1 MTPAPTK
8 GPAPDTLNRRVLVYL
23 LAGAIVLGGGWYLAH
38 RLQVRRNA
46 ASLLSQADA
55 AETQQR
61 PDRAARYLRMY
72 VGYRPEDVDARVRYG
87 QLLDRMARSDRNRA
101 DVIAVY
107 EQVLIRDP
115 GRSDTRRRVT
125 ELLLA
130 SGQWDDAAQH
140 LKLLFDQ
147 VKPPDAELREL
158 AGRAAEGRGEY
169 ARAAGYY
176 RAAVADAPTRVDAH
190 LQLARLLRDRLSQ
203 PVQAD
208 DALAAMVAANES
220 SAQAYAR
227 RAQFRM
233 EKPLPAGGL
242 GEVTGDVTKA
252 LALAPKDPEVLLIAA
267 DVLGR
272 TPGGADQARA
282 HLRDVIA
289 LRPRAAAAYETL
301 ARVELDAG
309 KSQAAM
315 AALRQGLD
323 KIPDHPGLLWN
334 LTHLTI
340 QYGDAARA
348 EPMIVGLEKL
358 ETPAPR
364 LEFLRGSLLVREG
377 KWAEAKQKLEAARP
391 LLVESRDLTIQ
402 TDILLARCL
411 DGLADL
417 PAQVLTC
424 RRALALDPVQGGV
437 RLQLATALVQLGRID
452 EAAEECQRL
461 ATLPNPPAS
470 GWLLTARLAV
480 RRTLRLPAGQ
490 RRWDLIDAALQKADE
505 GGADATEV
513 TLLRASVLVARRDFA
528 AARSVLE
535 TARGKNPKAD
545 ELWVA
550 SVDLALQAGDRPHA
564 EKVLAAAEPALG
576 DGAGLR
582 FARLRLALDLPDS
595 EVGKALAALEAGN
608 DRFPLRDRTRFLAS
622 LAEAHYKFRRLADA
636 RRLWEEVA
644 RLSPGQLTPWLRVFD
659 IALEGDDQPAMDH
672 ALAAIRQ
679 AERPDGPAAKFAEAR
694 RLIWLAR
701 RGDAGA
707 AGRAEPLLAAVAK
720 QQPGSSQVYLCLG
733 QVSETQGDEERAL
746 ERYLRAVEL
755 GDNHPDLIGRVVRLL
770 QDRRRFTDAELVL
783 QKLPEQEAVSPD
795 LKKLVVEQS
804 LRSGNHNRALELA
817 RQAVRSDKKDHR
829 DYVWLGLVLW
839 AAAQQAD
846 LTHAQRRATEQEAE
860 DTLNEAVKVSPSA
873 PEGWVALV
881 QHLART
887 GRAGKATET
896 IETAR
901 ARIDPKEGPLAL
913 AQCYAAVNQPQKAKE
928 EFAKALAARP
938 DDVVTLRVA
947 ADFHLRV
954 DDLAQA
960 ENCLRRLIE
969 GKGRSPAVVS
979 WARSVLAVVLASHA
993 DPRKSREALVLVG
1006 LIEGAKAEDDAPGGS
1021 AQQERARAAVL
1032 ALQPDPVQQQRA
1044 IAVLERMNARQ
1055 MLSPEDRFLLVQ
1067 LYERAGDWERAREAV
1082 LPLVNPRDNPRV
1094 LGYYTDALLRH
1105 GLPDE
1110 AQRWADALERIE
1122 PKSVRTVSLKA
1133 RLLAARGKPAEAATM
1148 LRHLAETQDARTTLL
1163 IAQLLEELSLGAEA
1177 EGLYRRAAGS
1187 GDIPDGVPILVRYLG
1202 RQKRTAEALDAS
1214 APVWATNPGV
1224 AAEVCLAALHAGR
1237 PDAAQIIRVEQWLKA
1252 AVRQTPGATT
1262 LVLAQADL
1270 ADLKGDYPAAEA
1282 LYRGVLQKEPGNL
1295 VALNNL
1301 AGLLA
1306 LRGGTGDEPVILATR
1321 AVEVGGPIPELL
1333 DTRGVALLA
1342 AGRALPALD
1351 DFKQAAAR
1359 PVGDRK
1365 VRFAILFHL
1374 AQAQHRA
1381 GNMGEARKA
1390 WKDAQETRAGVDDL
1404 HPLERK
1410 TYEQLTT
1417 EMGRP

>member
-1 MTPAPTK
+1 
-8 GPAPDTLNRRVLVYL
+8 VYL
-23 LAGAIVLGGGWYLAH
+23 LAGTVVLGGGWYLAH

-46 ASLLSQADA
+46 TSLLNQADA

-72 VGYRPEDVDARVRYG
+72 VGYRPDDVDARARYG
-87 QLLDRMARSDRNRA
+87 QLLDRAIRSGRGRA

-115 GRSDTRRRVT
+115 GRTAVRRRVT
-125 ELLLA
+125 ELLLE

-140 LKLLFDQ
+140 LKLLFEQ
-147 VKPPDAELREL
+147 VKPPDAELHEL
-158 AGRAAEGRGEY
+158 AGRAAEGRGEF
-169 ARAAGYY
+169 AKAAGCY
-176 RAAVADAPTRVDAH
+176 RAAVAADPGRIDSH
-190 LQLARLLRDRLSQ
+190 IQLARLLRDRLSQ

-208 DALAAMVAANES
+208 EALTAMVAANES
-220 SAQAYAR
+220 SALAYAR
-227 RAQFRM
+227 RSQFRM
-233 EKPLPAGGL
+233 EKQLPAGGL
-242 GEVTGDVTKA
+242 EEITGDVTKA
-252 LALAPKDPEVLLIAA
+252 LALSPKDPEVLLIAA

-272 TPGGADQARA
+272 TPRGADQARA

-289 LRPRAAAAYETL
+289 LRPRAVAAYETL

-309 KSQAAM
+309 KTQAAM

-323 KIPDHPGLLWN
+323 KLPDNQNLLWN

-340 QYGDAARA
+340 QFGDVVQA
-348 EPMIVGLEKL
+348 EPMIAHLEKL
-358 ETPAPR
+358 EVPAPR
-364 LEFLRGSLLVREG
+364 LEFLRGSALVREG

-391 LLVESRDLTIQ
+391 LLVESRDLTTQ
-402 TDILLARCL
+402 TDILLARCH

-437 RLQLATALVQLGRID
+437 RLQLATALVQLGRFD
-452 EAAEECQRL
+452 EATEECQRL
-461 ATLPNPPAS
+461 ATLPNPPAN

-490 RRWDLIDAALQKADE
+490 RQWDQVDAALQKAGE

-513 TLLRASVLVARRDFA
+513 TLLRVSALVARRDFT
-528 AARSVLE
+528 AARAVLE
-535 TARGKNPKAD
+535 TAREKNPKAD

-550 SVDLALQAGDRPHA
+550 SVDLALLAGDRPHA
-564 EKVLAAAEPALG
+564 EKVLAAAAPAVG

-582 FARLRLALDLPDS
+582 FVRLRLALDLPDT
-595 EVGKALAALEAGN
+595 EAGKALAAIEAGN
-608 DRFPLRDRTRFLAS
+608 DRFLPRDRTRFLAS
-622 LAEAHYKFRRLADA
+622 LAEAHYKFRHLGDA

-659 IALEGDDQPAMDH
+659 LALEGDDQPAMDR
-672 ALAAIRQ
+672 ALAAVRQ
-679 AERPDGPAAKFAEAR
+679 AERPDGPFAKFAEAR
-694 RLIWLAR
+694 QQIWLAR

-707 AGRAEPLLAAVAK
+707 AGRAEALLAAVAK
-720 QQPGSSQVYLCLG
+720 QQPGSPQVYFCMG
-733 QVSETQGDEERAL
+733 QVSEVQGDEERAL
-746 ERYLRAVEL
+746 ERFLRAVEL
-755 GDNHPDLIGRVVRLL
+755 GDNNPDLIGRVVRLL
-770 QDRRRFTDAELVL
+770 NDRRRFSDAELVL
-783 QKLPEQEAVSPD
+783 QKLPEQDAVSPE

-804 LRSGNHNRALELA
+804 LRSGNHNRALDLA
-817 RQAVRSDKKDHR
+817 RQTVRSDKKDHR
-829 DYVWLGLVLW
+829 DHVWLGQVLW

-846 LTHAQRRATEQEAE
+846 LTHAQKVAAEQEA
-860 DTLNEAVKVSPSA
+860 DDALNEAVKISPSA

-881 QHLART
+881 QHYGRT
-887 GRAGKATET
+887 RRTDKATET

-938 DDVVTLRVA
+938 DDVATLRVA
-947 ADFHLRV
+947 ADYYLRV

-960 ENCLRRLIE
+960 ENCLRRLAE
-969 GKGRSPAVVS
+969 GKGRSPTVVA
-979 WARSVLAVVLASHA
+979 WARSVLAVVLASHS
-993 DPRKSREALVLVG
+993 DPKKSREALALVG
-1006 LIEGAKAEDDAPGGS
+1006 LIEGAKAEDDAAGES

-1044 IAVLERMNARQ
+1044 IAVLERMNTRRL
-1055 MLSPEDRFLLVQ
+1055 LSPEDQFLLVQ
-1067 LYERAGDWERAREAV
+1067 LYERAGDWERAREAA
-1082 LPLVNPRDNPRV
+1082 LPLVNPRDNPRF

-1110 AQRWADALERIE
+1110 AQQWADALERIE
-1122 PKSVRTVSLKA
+1122 PKTVRTVSLKA
-1133 RLLAARGKPAEAATM
+1133 RLLAARGKPAEAAAM
-1148 LRHLAETQDARTTLL
+1148 LRHLAETQDARTTAL

-1177 EGLYRRAAGS
+1177 DSLYRRVAGS
-1187 GDIPDGVPILVRYLG
+1187 KDNPDGVLVLVRYLG

-1224 AAEVCLAALHAGR
+1224 AAEACLAALHAGR
-1237 PDAAQIIRVEQWLKA
+1237 PDPAQIARVEEWLRA
-1252 AVRQTPGATT
+1252 AGRQSPGAIV
-1262 LVLAQADL
+1262 LVLAQAEL

-1282 LYRGVLQKEPGNL
+1282 LYRGVLQREPGNL
-1295 VALNNL
+1295 VALNNQ

-1306 LRGGTGDEPVILATR
+1306 LRGGSGDEPVVLATR
-1321 AVEVGGPIPELL
+1321 AVEVGGKASELL

-1342 AGRALPALD
+1342 AGRPLLAIE
-1351 DFKQAAAR
+1351 DFKLAAAR
-1359 PVGDRK
+1359 PVGDHK

-1374 AQAQHRA
+1374 ALAHHRA
-1381 GNMGEARKA
+1381 GNVGEARKA

-1410 TYEQLTT
+1410 GYKQLAAV
-1417 EMGRP
+1417 MGRP